1 MIIYI
6 FIYFIFLFSFAES
19 RSQNEY
25 FYLVFLIKSFFLEF
39 WNLKRGGP
47 KKVFLFRTFL
57 LKFRILRFQV
67 NSELV

>member
-39 WNLKRGGP
+39 WNLKRGP
-47 KKVFLFRTFL
+47 EESVP
-57 LKFRILRFQV
+57 V
-67 NSELV
+67 